1 MTELKRDEIYEEIAA
16 SFQLCLAHL
25 ANRALHDALPNRAE
39 RRMAVERLIYLV
51 GQWMD
56 QESVLAEEGPFFPY
70 LAFAKPG
77 PAADVGLEDIEE
89 VYWPTEMF
97 SFAEYVTGNLDR
109 YYNELAERIEMPW
122 LDDGQ

>member
-1 MTELKRDEIYEEIAA
+1 MNELMRDEIYEEIAA
-16 SFQLCLAHL
+16 SFQLCLVHL

-39 RRMAVERLIYLV
+39 RRKAVERLIYVV
-51 GQWMD
+51 GRWMD
-56 QESVLAEEGPFFPY
+56 QGSVLAEEGPFFPY

-77 PAADVGLEDIEE
+77 PAADVELEDIEE

-109 YYNELAERIEMPW
+109 YYDELLERIEMPFP
-122 LDDGQ
+122 DNEQ